1 MDVFVA
7 RQPIFDSNQQVIAYE
22 LLYRTSE
29 KNFFDGSVSSN
40 VATSILLM
48 NSYFSFGLENLIGEE
63 KAFINFDKHLIDADI
78 PKLLNKD
85 SVVIELLEDI
95 VPDEAFINKI
105 KELKQLGYTIALD
118 DYVKGYGYDELTKIV
133 DIIKV
138 DFFENTQVEIAQ
150 IARQWKLAG
159 KKLLAEKVESKEIYD
174 WSRKLG
180 FDYFQG
186 YFFEKP
192 SVIKSKKIDDHAF
205 QYIQLMEELAKDEP
219 DNRNIAKII
228 ETDVSLTYKLL
239 KLVNNGYSLKSN
251 VNSITHALAIL
262 GSRAFE
268 KWLSLAM
275 VQNLNANKPSAI
287 IKTSMIR
294 SSLMEKIAK
303 ETKFKDK
310 HEEISLIGVLSVLD
324 VMLDKNMEEVVDNL
338 PLNEDIK
345 NTLLQKESK
354 YLPIYMVAL
363 AYEKGQFEE
372 INKWCPQIDFDC
384 HKLPEAYVSS
394 VKWAELLF
402 DVMQDD

>member
-48 NSYFSFGLENLIGEE
+48 NSYFSFGLENLIGQE

-78 PKLLNKD
+78 PKLLDKD

-95 VPDEAFINKI
+95 VPDTAFIEKI
-105 KELKQLGYTIALD
+105 KELKSLGYTIALD

-138 DFFENTQVEIAQ
+138 DFFENTQTEIAQ
-150 IARQWKLAG
+150 IARRWRIAG
-159 KKLLAEKVESKEIYD
+159 KKLLAEKVETKEVYEWSK
-174 WSRKLG
+174 KLG

-192 SVIKSKKIDDHAF
+192 SVVKGKKIDDHAF
-205 QYIQLMEELAKDEP
+205 QYVQLMEELSKAEP

-228 ETDVSLTYKLL
+228 ETDATLTYKLL
-239 KLVNNGYSLKSN
+239 KLVNNGYSLKSS

-262 GSRAFE
+262 GSKAFE

-287 IKTSMIR
+287 IKTAMVR
-294 SSLMEKIAK
+294 SALMEKIANASR
-303 ETKFKDK
+303 FKSK

-324 VMLDKNMEEVVDNL
+324 VMLDKTMEEVVESL
-338 PLNEDIK
+338 PLNRDIK
-345 NTLLQKESK
+345 QTLLLKDSP
-354 YLPIYMVAL
+354 YLPIYQITL
-363 AYEKGQFEE
+363 AYEKGQFED
-372 INKWCPQIDFDC
+372 ISKWCPDIDFNC
-384 HKLPEAYVSS
+384 STLPEAYVAS
-394 VKWAELLF
+394 VKWSEILF
-402 DVMQDD
+402 DVMQA